1 MRFSLGCELGYRV
14 DSATTFVF
22 NLQPAR
28 LPRQEIVRERLRVT
42 PEIPVQAHA
51 MPESANRY
59 FRLRAEP
66 GELKVIYEAE
76 IDLDVRR
83 DDPGAIAEVPLEEL
97 PFEVLPHLYPSR
109 YCKSDRLAKLAEAE
123 FGRLARGHAR
133 VAGLCNWIYDH
144 LEYCRGTSDEHT
156 SALVSLVDR
165 AGVCRDFAHLG
176 ISLCRSLGIP
186 ARFVS
191 AYAWRLQPPD
201 FHAVF
206 EAYLDGRWYL
216 FDPTRQAALDGIVRI
231 GVGRDAAE
239 VAFASIY
246 GRVQPTEMKVRIE
259 PSGGDV
265 GAEDERTA
273 DAISVSDL

>member
-1 MRFSLGCELGYRV
+1 
-14 DSATTFVF
+14 
-22 NLQPAR
+22 
-28 LPRQEIVRERLRVT
+28 VRERLRVT
-42 PEIPVQAHA
+42 PEIAVQAHA

-59 FRLRAEP
+59 VRLKAEP
-66 GELKVIYEAE
+66 GELKVSYEAE
-76 IDLDVRR
+76 VELDVRR
-83 DDPGAIAEVPLEEL
+83 DDPGAIPEIPLDRL

-109 YCKSDRLAKLAEAE
+109 YCESDRLMKLAEAE

-133 VAGLCNWIYDH
+133 VAGLVQLDLRPPGVLARHERRAYLGAGLARRPGRRLPRLRAPRH
-144 LEYCRGTSDEHT
+144 L
-156 SALVSLVDR
+156 LVPLAR
-165 AGVCRDFAHLG
+165 H
-176 ISLCRSLGIP
+176 P

-206 EAYLDGRWYL
+206 EAYLGGRWYL

-246 GRVQPTEMKVRIE
+246 GNVQPTEMSVRIE
-259 PSGGDV
+259 PAGG
-265 GAEDERTA
+265 GAGRDERTA
-273 DAISVSDL
+273 DAISVSDV